1 LDFVDADAGEEVVGR
16 MRILAPI
23 FALLLVVC
31 GCSTFSGRPATARE
45 QILRQI
51 PLGTQVD
58 EATNRLARAGF
69 KCGPHD
75 RNGVFYDMAVTP
87 RFTHTNATTMFCT
100 RSQQQFFKHRRWT
113 VGLPYDEH
121 RTVTNVFV
129 QVWDRLW
136 FEF

>member
-1 LDFVDADAGEEVVGR
+1 VAKLKSFGR
-16 MRILAPI
+16 MKIFAPI

-31 GCSTFSGRPATARE
+31 GCSRFSGGPAAARA

-51 PLGTQVD
+51 PLGTPID
-58 EATNRLARAGF
+58 AATNRLTRAGF
-69 KCGPHD
+69 KCGPHEP
-75 RNGVFYDMAVTP
+75 GTVFYDMAVTP
-87 RFTHTNATTMFCT
+87 QSTHTNATLMFCT
-100 RSQQQFFKHRRWT
+100 RAQQQFLKHRQWT